1 MAERDSI
8 PICDYEG
15 SDYRTRFW
23 ESGGR
28 NYEDIVERQVLRRLL
43 PATGQ
48 RLLEIGA
55 GFGRLS
61 QEYRS
66 YKQVV
71 LLDYSFSQLQYAR
84 QQLGDD
90 GYLYVAANAYKLPFR
105 EGVFDGATVIRVLHH
120 MADVSAFLQG
130 VRRVMTPQ
138 GTFILEYANKR
149 NLKAMLR
156 YALRRQTWSPY
167 DLDPVEF
174 VTLNFDFHPSYIA
187 QQLNNAGFI
196 TEKRIPVSFF
206 RLGLLKR
213 LIPAGIL
220 ARMDSLMQRSGLM
233 VSPSIFT
240 RNQAT
245 GETVNQIELDGDAIF
260 ACPET
265 GSPLHREGDAMV
277 SEEGR
282 RWLIRDGIY
291 VFKDLEE
298 EG

>member
-1 MAERDSI
+1 MAKRDSI

-23 ESGGR
+23 EGGSR

-43 PATGQ
+43 PTTGQ

-71 LLDYSFSQLQYAR
+71 LLDYSFSQLLYAR

-90 GYLYVAANAYKLPFR
+90 GYLYVVANAYKLPFR

-120 MADVSAFLQG
+120 MADVSAFLRG

-156 YALRRQTWSPY
+156 YALGRQTWSPY
-167 DLDPVEF
+167 DLEPIEF

-187 QQLNNAGFI
+187 QQLKDARFI

-206 RLGLLKR
+206 RLGILKR
-213 LIPAGIL
+213 LIPAGVL
-220 ARMDSLMQRSGLM
+220 AGMDSLMQRSGLM

-240 RNQAT
+240 RNQAI
-245 GETVNQIELDGDAIF
+245 GETVNQIELDSEAIF

-282 RWLIRDGIY
+282 RWPIRDSIY

-298 EG
+298 G